1 MEKIKRVALAEYL
14 NAVRSKAFVLSVL
27 MAPLIM
33 AFSVGIQIFA
43 EKKVDSSPRKFA
55 VVDRSGQLYES
66 LERAATN
73 RNDSLGAPKEKLG
86 KILGP
91 KSPFIPSLVKGE
103 EDEEKLILD
112 LSGQVRRKEIF
123 AFVVIGKNVMSTEG
137 KEARSI
143 RYFSQTPTYRDLPS
157 WIERSLNAEV
167 RRGRMDNAGLDTGLV
182 NRLSRSVPME
192 KLGLSKKSSSG
203 KVEKAKRDNQL
214 VNFLVPVIAMVMMFV
229 IVMTSAPMLMNTVL
243 EEKMN
248 KVSEVLIASV
258 TPFQLMFGKLVGCV
272 FVAMTLS
279 LLYVGS
285 LAAALSYF
293 DVLNLIPVSLIIW
306 FFVFQ
311 ILALFIYGSMFLAIG
326 SACNEIRDAQS
337 LMMPAMMLVMVPML
351 TWMPIL
357 KAPNSP
363 FSQIMSL
370 IPPFTPML
378 MTMRLASPPGPA
390 TWELVLGFI
399 LTGLFMLTC
408 VWAAARIFRIGLL
421 AQGQSPSFA
430 KLISWLWSK

>member
-1 MEKIKRVALAEYL
+1 MEKIKRVAVAEYL
-14 NAVRSKAFVLSVL
+14 NAVRSKAFVLSVV

-33 AFSVGIQIFA
+33 AFSIGIQIMA
-43 EKKVDSSPRKFA
+43 EKKVDRSPRKFA
-55 VVDRSGQLYES
+55 VVDRSGQLFDS
-66 LERAATN
+66 VVRAAEN
-73 RNDSLGAPKEKLG
+73 RNKSLDAPMG
-86 KILGP
+86 KIGKIVGP
-91 KSPFIPSLVKGE
+91 KAPFVPSLVE
-103 EDEEKLILD
+103 SDDDHEALILN
-112 LSGQVRRKEIF
+112 LSSQVRRKEIF
-123 AFVVIGKNVMSTEG
+123 AFVVIGKDVMLTEG
-137 KEARSI
+137 KGERGI
-143 RYFSQTPTYRDLPS
+143 RYFSQTPTYRELPS
-157 WIERSLNAEV
+157 WIERTLNTEV
-167 RRGRMDNAGLDTGLV
+167 RRGRINEAGLDAAQI
-182 NRLSRSVPME
+182 NRLSRQVQME
-192 KLGLSKKSSSG
+192 KLGLSKKSSTG
-203 KVEKAKRDNQL
+203 KVEKARKDNQIANL
-214 VNFLVPVIAMVMMFV
+214 LVPVVAMVMMFV

-272 FVAMTLS
+272 LVAMTLS
-279 LLYVGS
+279 LLYIGS
-285 LAAALSYF
+285 LAAALTYF
-293 DVLNLIPVSLIIW
+293 GVLSLIPIPLIIW

-311 ILALFIYGSMFLAIG
+311 ILALFIFGSMFLAIG

-363 FSQIMSL
+363 FSQTMSL

-390 TWELVLGFI
+390 VWELVLGFV
-399 LTGLFMLTC
+399 LTGLFMFAC